1 MKSTFA
7 AASILALASSTHAAI
22 TGTAGMVTFGAPPPI
37 ANFPP
42 LIGPTAQAWD
52 EQQNIVVPPLMCEM
66 TVNPSNSTTLTPG
79 PVAGLVN
86 SHFIHFTHF
95 PAISAT
101 GDVFFSEPIVGVIFR
116 DLSLDMSDGPAGAL
130 GTIYPT
136 GQMFRGLNAGTIFIS
151 GNTLH
156 FDFINPVPGIQEI
169 TQVRVLTRPVPAPGA
184 AALAGIGGLLALRR
198 RRA

>member
-1 MKSTFA
+1 MKHTLA
-7 AASILALASSTHAAI
+7 AACSLSLASVAGAAI

-37 ANFPP
+37 ADFPP
-42 LIGPTAQAWD
+42 LIGPNAQAWD
-52 EQQNIVVPPLMCEM
+52 EQQNIIVPPLMCEM

-86 SHFIHFTHF
+86 SHFIHFTHV
-95 PAISAT
+95 PSMSAT
-101 GDVFFSEPIVGVIFR
+101 GDVFFSDPIVGVIFR

-136 GQMFRGLNAGTIFIS
+136 GTMFRGMNAGTIFIS

-156 FDFINPVPGIQEI
+156 FDFINQVPGITEI

-184 AALAGIGGLLALRR
+184 AALAGMGGLLALRR